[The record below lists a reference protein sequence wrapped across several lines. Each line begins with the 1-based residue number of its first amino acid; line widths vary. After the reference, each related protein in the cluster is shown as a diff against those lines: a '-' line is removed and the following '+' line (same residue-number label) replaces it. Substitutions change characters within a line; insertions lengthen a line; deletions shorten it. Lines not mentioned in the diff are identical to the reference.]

1 MKIKK
6 EILYAALINFVLL
19 VSGVYLGVSGRF
31 LLVICVWVF
40 LIFYALENIKDR
52 SMLFAFLIAFFV
64 FLLGRD
70 FLQQFFKYQV
80 ENFSENTQRY
90 AYNAYLISL
99 LTVGIGYYFF
109 SSRKKHVAQ
118 YHTAHN
124 SNRNYLLLVRQLS
137 LYLYYITWI
146 FAVISKFLVG
156 TFVASR
162 GITDYYTDY
171 SEYLIGNSFYYLIS
185 KIELMMPVVWCIY
198 LASCPSKKKLKWP
211 LILYV
216 FYLVI
221 SLGSGQRSTFML
233 GILFLFI
240 YFMYRQGLNPEEVW
254 VTRKIIFLGVLSLPL
269 LAVFGSFYS
278 IWREGGDLATMNM
291 AKGFIEFFYDQGVTS
306 NVMKRAYIYKDQIP
320 SNQIYVLEFLHSG
333 ILARLLGIPV
343 YHGNNIEHAMYG
355 GSFTHTLG
363 YVVMGNAY
371 LAGRGTGTCYISE
384 LYQDMGYVGIL
395 LGNIIYAYL
404 IAKIANKQDDKT
416 LFLSSVRFMIITQLL
431 WAPRGSF
438 TGFITQN
445 IAPTTLVVFVMVFGM
460 SKLIVSVK
468 SKTKMKRI
476 R

>member
-1 MKIKK
+1 MGRISVNADAAHAFGANRHGKMIGSIADFTSFSFHAVKNLTTAEGGALTWKSIQGIDDEEIYKK
-6 EILYAALINFVLL
+6 LQLLSLHGQSKDALAKTQ
-19 VSGVYLGVSGRF
+19 LGAWEYDVVGPWYKCNMTD
-31 LLVICVWVF
+31 IM
-40 LIFYALENIKDR
+40 A
-52 SMLFAFLIAFFV
+52 
-64 FLLGRD
+64 
-70 FLQQFFKYQV
+70 
-80 ENFSENTQRY
+80 
-90 AYNAYLISL
+90 
-99 LTVGIGYYFF
+99 GIGLAQMKRYPGMLERR
-109 SSRKKHVAQ
+109 RK
-118 YHTAHN
+118 
-124 SNRNYLLLVRQLS
+124 
-137 LYLYYITWI
+137 I
-146 FAVISKFLVG
+146 
-156 TFVASR
+156 
-162 GITDYYTDY
+162 
-171 SEYLIGNSFYYLIS
+171 IGKYD
-185 KIELMMPVVWCIY
+185 
-198 LASCPSKKKLKWP
+198 AA
-211 LILYV
+211 LYV

-254 VTRKIIFLGVLSLPL
+254 VTRKMIFLGVLSLPL

-445 IAPTTLVVFVMVFGM
+445 IAPTTLVVFVMVFILKSFWGLIIGNISAALM
-460 SKLIVSVK
+460 NAIILTILSKWKPKFYYKISILKEMFGYSFWSLCEALANWTIFWIDTFIVGRMFTEYQLGLYKNSASMVQ
-468 SKTKMKRI
+468 SI
-476 R
+476 VI